1 VGRPH
6 QNGKKKVM
14 FSKPHVNVGTIG
26 HVDHGKTTLTAALT
40 QVTALLYGG
49 RARRFDEID
58 NAPEERARGITIN
71 ASHVEYESPLRHYAH
86 IDCPGHADYVKN
98 MITGASQM
106 DGAILLVDGSQGVAP
121 QTREH
126 VVLARQVG
134 VRHLVAFVNKVDIA
148 DPELLELVELEARE
162 LFARYGYADVPF
174 VRGSALLALRAAEQG
189 LREDPHVRGIAEL
202 VSALDR
208 HVPVPERDL
217 SAPFLMPIEGVCTVP
232 GRGTVVTG
240 RVERG
245 VLRPQQEIEVL
256 GRVAAARQVVVT
268 GIQEFHRDV
277 PEALAGHNVGL
288 LLRGVGRDEVVRGQ
302 TLIARGSV
310 GVHQRG
316 TAEVFLLTTSEGGRH
331 TPCSSGYMP
340 QFYFGA
346 SDVPGKLLFG
356 EQLLAPGA
364 RAEVSFELGHPVAL
378 EAGMRF
384 AMREGGRT
392 VGAGVVSSVS

>member
-1 VGRPH
+1 MF
-6 QNGKKKVM
+6 KKQ
-14 FSKPHVNVGTIG
+14 HVNVGTIG

-58 NAPEERARGITIN
+58 NAPEERERGITIN
-71 ASHVEYESPLRHYAH
+71 TSHVEYESALRHYAH

-106 DGAILLVDGSQGVAP
+106 DGAILLVDGAQGIAP

-134 VRHLVAFVNKVDIA
+134 VAHLVVFVNKVDVA
-148 DPELLELVELEARE
+148 DPELIELVELEVRE
-162 LFARYGYADVPF
+162 MLAQYGFTNSAV
-174 VRGSALLALRAAEQG
+174 VRGSALQALRAAERGERDNPFVQ
-189 LREDPHVRGIAEL
+189 GIAAL
-202 VSALDR
+202 VSALDE
-208 HVPVPERDL
+208 HIPVPERDL
-217 SAPFLMPIEGVCTVP
+217 SAPFLMPIEGVCTIP

-245 VLRPQQEIEVL
+245 VLRLQQEVELV
-256 GRVAAARQVVVT
+256 GRTEAAREVTVT
-268 GIQEFHRDV
+268 GIQEFHKDV
-277 PEALAGHNVGL
+277 SETVAGHNVGL

-310 GVHQRG
+310 
-316 TAEVFLLTTSEGGRH
+316 TAHRSGCAEIFLLSTSEGGRK
-331 TPCSSGYMP
+331 TPCGSGYTP

-346 SDVPGKLLFG
+346 TDVPGKLIL
-356 EQLLAPGA
+356 QDRLLGPGD
-364 RAEVSFELGHPVAL
+364 RAEVEFELGHAVAL

-392 VGAGVVSSVS
+392 VGAGIVSRVT

>member
-1 VGRPH
+1 
-6 QNGKKKVM
+6 M
-14 FSKPHVNVGTIG
+14 FIKQHINVGTIG

-58 NAPEERARGITIN
+58 NAPEEKARGITIN
-71 ASHVEYESPLRHYAH
+71 ASHVEYESPVRHYAH

-106 DGAILLVDGSQGVAP
+106 DGAVLLVDGSQGLAE

-126 VVLARQVG
+126 VVLASQVG
-134 VRHLVAFVNKVDIA
+134 VRHLVVFVNKVDVA
-148 DPELLELVELEARE
+148 DSELLDLVELEVRE
-162 LFARYGYADVPF
+162 MLQKYGYRDVPF
-174 VRGSALLALRAAEQG
+174 VRGSALEG
-189 LREDPHVRGIAEL
+189 LRGAERGESENPYVRGIADL
-202 VSALDR
+202 VRALDE

-217 SAPFLMPIEGVCTVP
+217 EAPFLMPIEGVCTIS

-245 VLRPQQEIEVL
+245 VLEL
-256 GRVAAARQVVVT
+256 GAALELVGRSDVAREVVVT

-277 PEALAGHNVGL
+277 PKAVAGHNVGL
-288 LLRGVGRDEVVRGQ
+288 LLRGMSRDEVVRGQ

-310 GVHQRG
+310 GDHRTG
-316 TAEVFLLTTSEGGRH
+316 SAEVFLLTTAEGGRK
-331 TPCSSGYMP
+331 TPCAAGYTP

-346 SDVPGKLLFG
+346 SDVPGKLLFA
-356 EQLLAPGA
+356 ERVLAPGE
-364 RAEVSFELGHPVAL
+364 RAEVEFELGHAVAL

-392 VGAGVVSSVS
+392 VGAGVVSRVT